1 MEQFLLV
8 FRGPPAGAS
17 DATPHD
23 AARWNA
29 WLEELGGAV
38 VERGKLCSGSVDIK
52 TRLTGPKISADT
64 LHGYSVIAAADFNE
78 AVRLA
83 MDCPVFDEQG
93 WLEIAHIAAP
103 AGGIDAHR

>member
-23 AARWNA
+23 GNRWHAWFQQLGAA
-29 WLEELGGAV
+29 LV
-38 VERGKLCSGSVDIK
+38 DRGKLCSGSVEIK
-52 TRLTGPKISADT
+52 TRLTGPNISADT

-83 MDCPVFDEQG
+83 TDCPVFDEEG
-93 WLEIAHIAAP
+93 WVDVAHIEVP
-103 AGGIDAHR
+103 TGETDVR